1 MRYTITELD
10 CQLNMIIDYYDTDS
24 IDDAERA
31 YTRMK
36 NDADRLRYTSV
47 FFFDRD
53 MGEFLSEEL

>member
-1 MRYTITELD
+1 MRYTITKLD
-10 CQLNMIIDYYDTDS
+10 CQLNMIIDYYDTD
-24 IDDAERA
+24 DMDEAEHA

-53 MGEFLSEEL
+53 MGEFLSEEF